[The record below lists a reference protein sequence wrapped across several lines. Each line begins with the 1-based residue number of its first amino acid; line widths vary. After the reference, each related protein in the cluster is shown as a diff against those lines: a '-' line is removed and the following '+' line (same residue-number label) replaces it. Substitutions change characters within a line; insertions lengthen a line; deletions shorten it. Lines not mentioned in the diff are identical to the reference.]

1 MEWVRGSPEGVE
13 LRALCKG
20 SFGGQE
26 RPHCEAGA
34 ERRNRPRKGTI
45 YIQSRRQVSWGCPWS
60 MPLGDYSVRNNTIQ
74 VVSLF
79 CQYLFFFNVLETI
92 KRQGCIKS
100 I

>member
-34 ERRNRPRKGTI
+34 ERRNRPRKTKNCVALVLWVFEGVGRAVT
-45 YIQSRRQVSWGCPWS
+45 G
-60 MPLGDYSVRNNTIQ
+60 
-74 VVSLF
+74 F
-79 CQYLFFFNVLETI
+79 C
-92 KRQGCIKS
+92 
-100 I
+100 